1 MRATP
6 DVARATP
13 TSARRR
19 RERRIRSF
27 FRHEQVAIKM
37 AVVTAQ
43 HHSAQRCCTIATQT
57 VDSPSVIEYVAPA
70 PAVTYAA
77 PAPVVGYVS
86 SAPSVTFAAPASV
99 FEYVAP
105 APVFEY
111 IAPEPAVSFVAPSQQ
126 LRPAYTASGVNLHA
140 SVEVSASQVVGSL
153 PLGEV
158 FAAPVFH
165 HVHHEQRAGGDMT
178 EIFANFPVVQEQGV
192 VGFLPLV
199 EEFTAYVARRP
210 SPLVEVWPSVRV
222 QRHVVEQLADIAP
235 MVQILD
241 SPEPQMVAQLLEV
254 FRLLD
259 TQLPDEQVIFVPKI
273 SCSPCPSRSRVPE
286 PQSAERLV
294 EVPTV
299 LTPTRIALQ
308 VAEQIVDTPLEED
321 EDSSDEL
328 LEYFCED
335 CVFLCETPTERF
347 SSSGSMGTS
356 SLMTSSRALVILH
369 SCFDL
374 LEVEES
380 VFLRGRTLS
389 TLVDLPNTSTR
400 CALRRRSWLAGS
412 MMRGRP
418 RGEGLGIPSP
428 HLGCHLR
435 TLRSCSSST
444 SSSTSLPCRKRR
456 SSWSR
461 LFSRL
466 LSFHSCSTSQVLDVP
481 VVLVVLCSQCACPQL
496 QLRSPS

>member
-1 MRATP
+1 
-6 DVARATP
+6 
-13 TSARRR
+13 
-19 RERRIRSF
+19 
-27 FRHEQVAIKM
+27 M

-77 PAPVVGYVS
+77 PAPVFGYVAP
-86 SAPSVTFAAPASV
+86 APSVTYAAPASV

-105 APVFEY
+105 APVLEY

-140 SVEVSASQVVGSL
+140 AVEVSASQVVGSL

-165 HVHHEQRAGGDMT
+165 HVHHEQRAGGDTT
-178 EIFANFPVVQEQGV
+178 EVFANFPVVQEQGV
-192 VGFLPLV
+192 VGSLPLV

-259 TQLPDEQVIFVPKI
+259 TQLPDEQAILVPKI

-286 PQSAERLV
+286 PQSAEQLV

-299 LTPTRIALQ
+299 LTPTRIVLQ
-308 VAEQIVDTPLEED
+308 IAQQIVDTPLEED

-335 CVFLCETPTERF
+335 CVFLEMRNYEWQ
-347 SSSGSMGTS
+347 
-356 SLMTSSRALVILH
+356 SL
-369 SCFDL
+369 
-374 LEVEES
+374 
-380 VFLRGRTLS
+380 G
-389 TLVDLPNTSTR
+389 
-400 CALRRRSWLAGS
+400 AGVA
-412 MMRGRP
+412 
-418 RGEGLGIPSP
+418 
-428 HLGCHLR
+428 
-435 TLRSCSSST
+435 
-444 SSSTSLPCRKRR
+444 
-456 SSWSR
+456 
-461 LFSRL
+461 RL
-466 LSFHSCSTSQVLDVP
+466 LRHSNGAVFFQFWQYERLIIDDVVQRIGDPRLVLRPARGGGGCIFTWSDPENADGPSDYLHAVRFASQELGRRFHDEWAATG
-481 VVLVVLCSQCACPQL
+481 
-496 QLRSPS
+496 

>member
-1 MRATP
+1 
-6 DVARATP
+6 
-13 TSARRR
+13 
-19 RERRIRSF
+19 
-27 FRHEQVAIKM
+27 M

-43 HHSAQRCCTIATQT
+43 HHPAQRCCTIATQT
-57 VDSPSVIEYVAPA
+57 VDSPSVVEYVAPA

-86 SAPSVTFAAPASV
+86 SAPAVTFAAPAPVIGYVAPAPSVTYSAPASV

-111 IAPEPAVSFVAPSQQ
+111 IAPEPAVSFVAPSQR
-126 LRPAYTASGVNLHA
+126 LRPAYIASGVNIHA

-165 HVHHEQRAGGDMT
+165 LVHHEQRAGGDMT

-192 VGFLPLV
+192 VGSLPLV

-259 TQLPDEQVIFVPKI
+259 TQLPDEQAILVPKI
-273 SCSPCPSRSRVPE
+273 SCSPCPLRSRVPE
-286 PQSAERLV
+286 PQSAEQLV

-308 VAEQIVDTPLEED
+308 IAEQFVDTPLEED

-335 CVFLCETPTERF
+335 CVFLEMRNNEWQ
-347 SSSGSMGTS
+347 SLGSGVA
-356 SLMTSSRALVILH
+356 R
-369 SCFDL
+369 L
-374 LEVEES
+374 LRNS
-380 VFLRGRTLS
+380 NGAVFQFWQYGHLIIDD
-389 TLVDLPNTSTR
+389 VVQ
-400 CALRRRSWLAGS
+400 AV
-412 MMRGRP
+412 GRP
-418 RGEGLGIPSP
+418 RLKLRPGPSGRFWAWSDP
-428 HLGCHLR
+428 EYIGGPSEYVHAVRFASQELA
-435 TLRSCSSST
+435 
-444 SSSTSLPCRKRR
+444 RR
-456 SSWSR
+456 
-461 LFSRL
+461 
-466 LSFHSCSTSQVLDVP
+466 FHDAWAATG
-481 VVLVVLCSQCACPQL
+481 
-496 QLRSPS
+496 